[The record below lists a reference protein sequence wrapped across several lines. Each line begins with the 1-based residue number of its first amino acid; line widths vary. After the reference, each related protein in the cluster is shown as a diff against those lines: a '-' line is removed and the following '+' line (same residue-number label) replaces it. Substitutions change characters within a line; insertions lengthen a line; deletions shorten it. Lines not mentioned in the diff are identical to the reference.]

1 MAINLQRQKILTQ
14 LITKFKYIAI
24 NQKTSPLLFRAYNNS
39 NTTLVSINLYYF
51 LLSRSNLRNSNTTL
65 VSINLV

>member
-39 NTTLVSINLYYF
+39 NTTIVSINLDNAIGQNTMTRFKY
-51 LLSRSNLRNSNTTL
+51 NSCFY
-65 VSINLV
+65 